1 MIILRQSN
9 LLEEEKNFSIGS
21 RLKRA
26 RYNYKDTYSFYKKE
40 GKDPEKS
47 IAKYRKDLEKT
58 RDYYNSP
65 DSDYVDFDDDNN
77 KIIYKN
83 EIMENGKPR
92 TRTYK
97 DKKRYEFEKS
107 ELKKNIKKEKD
118 KYGSDELI
126 DSEIKDHMDKLSHP
140 KKAALKAALRG
151 LRGDVTYTY
160 TSES

>member
-65 DSDYVDFDDDNN
+65 DSDYVDFDDENN

-83 EIMENGKPR
+83 ALTESGKPL
-92 TRTYK
+92 TKTYK

-107 ELKKNIKKEKD
+107 ELKKSIKKERD
-118 KYGSDELI
+118 KYNSDEFI
-126 DSEIKDHMDKLSHP
+126 ESELRDHMDKLSHP
-140 KKAALKAALRG
+140 KKVALKAALKG
-151 LRGDVTYTY
+151 LHGDTYSY
-160 TSES
+160 D